1 MVTKAEI
8 VAFMK
13 TQFPQ
18 NKTQIIEV
26 GNRSAKVLREIHEE
40 DLRPGGTVSGPVLFA
55 VADAG
60 IYAAL
65 LGEIGIVPLAVT
77 TNLTMN
83 FMRKPPGDRKIIGDC
98 KLLKVGKTLA
108 VGEVTLYSDGMS
120 EPVAHAVATYS
131 IPPHRSA
138 DSV

>member
-1 MVTKAEI
+1 MTTKDEI
-8 VAFMK
+8 TSFLK

-18 NKTQIIEV
+18 NKTQVIEV
-26 GNRSAKVLREIHEE
+26 GNRSAKVMREIGEE

-77 TNLTMN
+77 TNLSIN
-83 FMRKPPGDRKIIGDC
+83 FMRKPPAHRRIIGDC
-98 KLLKVGKTLA
+98 KLLKVGKSLA
-108 VGEVTLYSDGMS
+108 VGEVTLYSEGMN

-131 IPPHRSA
+131 IPPKNQ
-138 DSV
+138 